1 MIELN
6 EYIKKYNLTNKKMIK
21 EKIKNKNIF
30 YSEYNNGIYYI
41 DKNIWKI
48 DLRRMP
54 KKITSLN
61 IKASIV
67 RAINYLVHLDH
78 QMLNIEKETFL
89 EYLSLLE
96 EQKFIRLVKNKDKNR
111 IENYIIGNVISEDI
125 INNRKK
131 LLLLLEKFVV
141 ISIKA
146 II

>member
-21 EKIKNKNIF
+21 EKIKNNNIF
-30 YSEYNNGIYYI
+30 YSEYNNGNYYI
-41 DKNIWKI
+41 DKSIWKI
-48 DLRRMP
+48 DLRHIP

-67 RAINYLVHLDH
+67 RAINQLVHLDH
-78 QMLNIEKETFL
+78 QMLNIEKDTFI

-111 IENYIIGNVISEDI
+111 IENYIIGNVVSEDI
-125 INNRKK
+125 INNRRK
-131 LLLLLEKFVV
+131 LMLLLEKFVV
-141 ISIKA
+141 ISLKA